1 MHSYVVSDLVR
12 DRVIRR
18 QGKMMGHDTIEV
30 ARSALVVIDMRNYF
44 VAEGFPL
51 EVPIARDIV
60 PNINRLATAMRDA
73 GGLVVWVQ
81 TTAAGA
87 LEQWGNFHRYML
99 RPEVGRA
106 RLAGLDEGAEGF
118 RLYPALD
125 PSPADPRV
133 KKVKFSAFIAGSSD
147 IDALLRGRGI
157 ESVLITGTLTNVC
170 CESSARDAMM
180 LDYRVI
186 MVSDANATLTDD
198 EHTAALNNV
207 YLFFGDVMT
216 TSDAIQRL
224 TPAAVRAGT

>member
-1 MHSYVVSDLVR
+1 MHNYVVSDSVR

-18 QGKMMGHDTIEV
+18 QGKMMGHDTIE
-30 ARSALVVIDMRNYF
+30 ASRSALVVIDMQNYF

-99 RPEVGRA
+99 RPEVGHA
-106 RLAGLDEGAEGF
+106 RLAGLNEGAEGF
-118 RLYPALD
+118 RLYPALA
-125 PSPADPRV
+125 PSPGDPRV

-180 LDYRVI
+180 LDYRVV

-224 TPAAVRAGT
+224 TPATGRAGT